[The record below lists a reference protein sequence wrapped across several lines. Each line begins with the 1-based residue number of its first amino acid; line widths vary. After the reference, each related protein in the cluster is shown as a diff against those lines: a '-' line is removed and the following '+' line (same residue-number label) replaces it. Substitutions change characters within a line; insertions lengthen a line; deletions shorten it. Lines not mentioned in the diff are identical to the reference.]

1 MFDKFEKIEQLTPT
15 VAHHT
20 RFLQY
25 SNCKKFT
32 EAIDLIKASE
42 MKDDVIVHAKK
53 AFKFL
58 YKSRKG
64 FYCSLCNQKNH
75 KYFIFNKREIASS
88 HGFCGSMV
96 ENTLNYFTFKFL
108 HFVKISRLYSEFV
121 AKCSLKG
128 KYYPNRPLRIGIKF
142 YKKDKIVG
150 EVISCKKM
158 IKRKEVYQFCGP
170 FCENF
175 HPLKYNKYL
184 EGQIDKM
191 FSLSK
196 SLEHLINKA
205 HDEYEKANKKD
216 VMDIKR
222 RMLGQVLPEAGLI
235 KAKEIKKLGFSP
247 QESGSLG
254 DGRIL
259 YQVPPMPKPKF
270 KKPVKHMD
278 EDDLKKENEIT
289 SFNREFK
296 MALIRP
302 ITYRFDEDLSIL
314 HSVSF
319 SQSIMKNG
327 VDTTYDLVEWKM
339 KSLDI
344 GIDWY
349 SEGKTARVS
358 MGSAKAVFKKINPND
373 AETKEIYNNVYRNTN
388 TST

>member
-1 MFDKFEKIEQLTPT
+1 MVFDRFAQIEDMTPT

-20 RFLQY
+20 QFLQY
-25 SNCKKFT
+25 SNCKKFQQ
-32 EAIDLIKASE
+32 AIDLIKASE

-58 YKSRKG
+58 YRARKG

-75 KYFIFNKREIASS
+75 KYFIFDKKEIASS
-88 HGFCGSMV
+88 HGFCANMV
-96 ENTLNYFTFKFL
+96 EQTLNYFTFKFI
-108 HFVKISRLYSEFV
+108 HFVKISRLYSEFLV
-121 AKCSLKG
+121 KCSLKG

-142 YKKDKIVG
+142 YKRDKIIG

-158 IKRKEVYQFCGP
+158 IKRKEAYNFCGP

-175 HPLKYNKYL
+175 HPVKYNKYL

-196 SLEHLINKA
+196 SMEHLIEKA
-205 HDEYEKANKKD
+205 HKDYEKANKKD

-222 RMLGQVLPEAGLI
+222 RMLGQVRPEAGLI
-235 KAKEIKKLGFSP
+235 KAKEIKKLGFTP
-247 QESGSLG
+247 HQTNILG
-254 DGRIL
+254 EGRIL
-259 YQVPPMPKPKF
+259 YETPPMPKPKF

-278 EDDLKKENEIT
+278 QEDLKKENEIT

-302 ITYRFDEDLSIL
+302 ITYRFDEDLSIK

-319 SQSIMKNG
+319 TDSIMKHG
-327 VDTTYDLVEWKM
+327 VETTYDLTDWKM
-339 KSLDI
+339 KNFPT

-358 MGSAKAVFKKINPND
+358 LGSAKSVFKKINPND
-373 AETKEIYNNVYRNTN
+373 TETREIYYNVFKNVK
-388 TST
+388 S